1 MSQEMGLCY
10 NIAVEGNGYQELV
23 NWGETLGW
31 QKILSDQ
38 LESAQRI
45 SLIPKTSNGLPV
57 VTVELGEDKRWVVF
71 SRVVGRLGGKRIRLY
86 CIGWQMTVG
95 TKNIKSLQWVY
106 PNGVIENAD
115 EPSYADLMLEE

>member
-1 MSQEMGLCY
+1 MKLDY
-10 NIAVEGNGYQELV
+10 NIAIEGRGYQELV
-23 NWGETLGW
+23 DWGEAPDW
-31 QKILSDQ
+31 QKALQDQ

-106 PNGVIENAD
+106 PNGVIESAD
-115 EPSYADLMLEE
+115 RPNYADLMLEA